1 MRGGRW
7 ARWPSS
13 ADRWRW
19 HRDRVP
25 VVRAG
30 AVGGLHRLPVG
41 VAREAVEVIAA
52 VVVANRWGWLPLVA
66 ALVVPFA
73 VLVALAHMERNDR

>member
-7 ARWPSS
+7 GWPSS

-41 VAREAVEVIAA
+41 VAREGHEVT
-52 VVVANRWGWLPLVA
+52 
-66 ALVVPFA
+66 ALVVSNPFGA
-73 VLVALAHMERNDR
+73 AVFAVALLIVPVVLVALAHMERKHG